1 MGTPPDAVVF
11 DLGGVLIYW
20 DPRRL
25 YRSLFDG
32 DEAAMEE
39 FLGSVCTPSWNA
51 EQDRGR
57 PLAEATE
64 MLQSLHPARADLIQA
79 YYDRWQE
86 MLGGEIPGTVRI
98 VEELER
104 RGVALFAMTNWSAE
118 TFPLARNSF
127 RVLQSFRDILVS
139 GEERLIKPDPAF
151 FRLLPQRF
159 GVIPDRT
166 VFIDDSPVNVEA
178 SRRLGYL
185 GLHFSTPARLRADLV
200 RLGLLES

>member
-1 MGTPPDAVVF
+1 VGTRPDAVVF
-11 DLGGVLIYW
+11 DLGGVLIDW

-79 YYDRWQE
+79 YYHRWQE
-86 MLGGEIPGTVRI
+86 MLGGEIPGTVGI

-104 RGVALFAMTNWSAE
+104 RGV
-118 TFPLARNSF
+118 
-127 RVLQSFRDILVS
+127 
-139 GEERLIKPDPAF
+139 
-151 FRLLPQRF
+151 
-159 GVIPDRT
+159 